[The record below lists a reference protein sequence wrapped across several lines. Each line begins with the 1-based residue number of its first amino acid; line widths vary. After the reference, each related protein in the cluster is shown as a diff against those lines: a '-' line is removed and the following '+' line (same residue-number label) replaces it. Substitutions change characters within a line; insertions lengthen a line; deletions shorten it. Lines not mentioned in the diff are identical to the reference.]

1 MKKFYWML
9 VWIAICAALQA
20 QTLTPEVFASG
31 GTQLSGTNGQI
42 EYTVGEVVTATL
54 TSNSDVLTQGFNQPE
69 IVIVAVEEWQPS
81 YTIQCYPN
89 PTEQFVKVRAD
100 SDDELHVQ
108 VIDALGQVVIANQ
121 RFQKEI
127 VLDVQ
132 AMANGTYIVSV
143 ARLDGEPLKN
153 FTLFKRSTH

>member
-1 MKKFYWML
+1 MKKNYWML
-9 VWIAICAALQA
+9 VWFATCAALQA

-54 TSNSDVLTQGFNQPE
+54 TGNSEVLTQGFNQPE

-89 PTEQFVKVRAD
+89 PTEQYVKVHTD
-100 SDDELHVQ
+100 SDEVLQVQ
-108 VIDALGQVVIANQ
+108 VIDALGQVVIAKLPFE
-121 RFQKEI
+121 REV
-127 VLDVQ
+127 VLDLQ
-132 AMANGTYIVSV
+132 AMTNGTYIVSV
-143 ARLDGEPLKN
+143 TRQDGAALKN